1 MTDAPETAEP
11 SSAVGSS
18 STAPFAS
25 RHRRALIVLACVA
38 VGAIIV
44 DQLAKQWAIDTMIE
58 RLQSGEGPI
67 QVIGSIV
74 QLTYTENTGA
84 AFSIGTGYTWIF
96 SIIAIIVAI
105 VILRTARKLG
115 SVGWAIAL
123 GGLLGGLLGNL
134 VDRMTR
140 EPGIGRGYVVDFI
153 QFPNFPVFNIADSF
167 ITCSAVLMVALTL
180 FGIDYR
186 GSGKAPS
193 TTGAEDAASSS
204 STPSS
209 SSSSSSSSSHTSAP
223 GGAE

>member
-1 MTDAPETAEP
+1 VAPAS
-11 SSAVGSS
+11 SSALV
-18 STAPFAS
+18 TS

-38 VGAIIV
+38 VGAIVV
-44 DQLAKQWAIDTMIE
+44 DHLAKMWAIDTIIP

-67 QVIGSIV
+67 QVIGTWV

-96 SIIAIIVAI
+96 SIVAIIVAI

-123 GGLLGGLLGNL
+123 GGLLGGLMGNL
-134 VDRMTR
+134 IDRFTR
-140 EPGIGRGYVVDFI
+140 EPGFGRGYVVDFI
-153 QFPNFPVFNIADSF
+153 QFPNFPVFNVADSF
-167 ITCSAVLMVALTL
+167 ITCSAVLMVLLTL

-186 GSGKAPS
+186 GSAGDADDASAATDTSATDAPS
-193 TTGAEDAASSS
+193 AAAPGSPSASS
-204 STPSS
+204 STP
-209 SSSSSSSSSHTSAP
+209 TAP

>member
-1 MTDAPETAEP
+1 MSDAPETAEP
-11 SSAVGSS
+11 TAASASAS
-18 STAPFAS
+18 FAS

-38 VGAIIV
+38 VGAIV
-44 DQLAKQWAIDTMIE
+44 LDHLAKQWAIDTLLT

-84 AFSIGTGYTWIF
+84 AFSMGTGYTWIF
-96 SIIAIIVAI
+96 SIIAIVVAI

-123 GGLLGGLLGNL
+123 GGLLGGLTGNL
-134 VDRMTR
+134 IDRFTR
-140 EPGIGRGYVVDFI
+140 EPGFGRGYVVDFI

-167 ITCSAVLMVALTL
+167 ITCSAVLMVLLTL

-186 GSGKAPS
+186 G
-193 TTGAEDAASSS
+193 ASSP
-204 STPSS
+204 TPDA
-209 SSSSSSSSSHTSAP
+209 AP

>member
-11 SSAVGSS
+11 SSAPASS
-18 STAPFAS
+18 SSASFSS

-38 VGAIIV
+38 VGAVIV
-44 DQLAKQWAIDTMIE
+44 DHLAKMWAIDTMIE
-58 RLQSGEGPI
+58 RLQSGEGPM
-67 QVIGSIV
+67 QVIGTWV
-74 QLTYTENTGA
+74 QFTYTENTGA

-96 SIIAIIVAI
+96 SIVAIIVAI

-134 VDRMTR
+134 IDRFTR
-140 EPGIGRGYVVDFI
+140 EPGFGRGYVVDFI

-186 GSGKAPS
+186 GSAAEADDES
-193 TTGAEDAASSS
+193 TDESSVPAS
-204 STPSS
+204 PSS
-209 SSSSSSSSSHTSAP
+209 SSSPSSSPSAP

>member
-1 MTDAPETAEP
+1 MSDTPETAEP
-11 SSAVGSS
+11 TAAAASASF
-18 STAPFAS
+18 AP

-38 VGAIIV
+38 VGAIV
-44 DQLAKQWAIDTMIE
+44 LDHLAKQWAIDTLLT

-84 AFSIGTGYTWIF
+84 AFSMGTGYTWIF
-96 SIIAIIVAI
+96 SVIAIVVAI

-123 GGLLGGLLGNL
+123 GGLLGGLMGNL
-134 VDRMTR
+134 IDRFTR
-140 EPGIGRGYVVDFI
+140 EPGFGRGYVVDFI
-153 QFPNFPVFNIADSF
+153 QFPNFPVFNVADSF
-167 ITCSAVLMVALTL
+167 ITCSAVLMVLLTL

-186 GSGKAPS
+186 GTSSP
-193 TTGAEDAASSS
+193 TPDA
-204 STPSS
+204 
-209 SSSSSSSSSHTSAP
+209 AP

>member
-1 MTDAPETAEP
+1 MSDAPETAQP
-11 SSAVGSS
+11 NAAAASAS
-18 STAPFAS
+18 FAS

-38 VGAIIV
+38 VGAIV
-44 DQLAKQWAIDTMIE
+44 LDHLAKQWAIDTLLT

-84 AFSIGTGYTWIF
+84 AFSMGTGYTWIF
-96 SIIAIIVAI
+96 SIIAIVVAI

-123 GGLLGGLLGNL
+123 GGLLGGLTGNL
-134 VDRMTR
+134 IDRFTR
-140 EPGIGRGYVVDFI
+140 EPGFGRGYVVDFI
-153 QFPNFPVFNIADSF
+153 QFPNFPVFNVADSF
-167 ITCSAVLMVALTL
+167 ITCSAVLMVLLTL

-186 GSGKAPS
+186 GTSSP
-193 TTGAEDAASSS
+193 TPDA
-204 STPSS
+204 
-209 SSSSSSSSSHTSAP
+209 AP